1 MKPMKKYK
9 VIQYATGVTGK
20 IAIGVMADHPELELV
35 GLLVHDKK
43 KVGKDAGELAGLGRK
58 LGVIATDSLAEVL
71 KIEADAVSYNGM
83 YPHIDTVCAML
94 ESGKHVVLTAGFVYP
109 KYLGAD
115 VEARLAAACAKG
127 KACVFGGGI
136 SPGFVQTV
144 APIALS
150 NLARRI
156 DRLVVEEFVDFHDV
170 DESPEL
176 IGDMLG
182 FGRSLED
189 VTQNKH
195 PHYDEMMPKF
205 FNQTVALTADAL
217 KVKLDRIDD
226 HIEYFVSPGGGEIA
240 CLTIAPGMVGGVR
253 CSFSGIVDG
262 QPRIVVILNWAC
274 TYDLGAGWFNAG
286 DLSNSTQ
293 WRVTVHGDPSM
304 RLTFEQADH
313 FSADRPNERKSTEH
327 SFIITVMNVLHA
339 IPYLCEAKEP
349 GIKHYGNLPLMAGRY
364 ALR

>member
-1 MKPMKKYK
+1 
-9 VIQYATGVTGK
+9 
-20 IAIGVMADHPELELV
+20 
-35 GLLVHDKK
+35 
-43 KVGKDAGELAGLGRK
+43 
-58 LGVIATDSLAEVL
+58 
-71 KIEADAVSYNGM
+71 
-83 YPHIDTVCAML
+83 
-94 ESGKHVVLTAGFVYP
+94 
-109 KYLGAD
+109 
-115 VEARLAAACAKG
+115 
-127 KACVFGGGI
+127 
-136 SPGFVQTV
+136 
-144 APIALS
+144 
-150 NLARRI
+150 
-156 DRLVVEEFVDFHDV
+156 
-170 DESPEL
+170 
-176 IGDMLG
+176 
-182 FGRSLED
+182 
-189 VTQNKH
+189 
-195 PHYDEMMPKF
+195 MMPKF